1 MFVCLG
7 CPKQEYWM
15 AEHKKYI
22 KCTSLGI
29 GAAVEFISG
38 VKTVPPKWVQKMGL
52 FWLVR
57 LISEPRRLFWRYLS
71 TNLKFIYL
79 FSKQYFKFKFNL

>member
-1 MFVCLG
+1 
-7 CPKQEYWM
+7 M
-15 AEHKKYI
+15 AQHKKYI

-29 GAAVEFISG
+29 GAVIEFISG
-38 VKTVPPKWVQKMGL
+38 VKTVPPQWVQKMGL

-71 TNLKFIYL
+71 TNCKFIYL
-79 FSKQYFKFKFNL
+79 FSKQYFKFKLNS